1 MLSFTQPLKGMAE
14 FEEIEKSLEKNQG
27 IVQITGC
34 LESQKA
40 HLIHGLS
47 GKAPLRLVIAGDE
60 RQAKETFED
69 LRFYNKDTLFYPAKD
84 LLFFQADIQG
94 NLLIRQRMCVVK
106 ALLEQ
111 MHGSIAVTS
120 EEGVG
125 STFVVTIPFDIAP
138 EPQSGKTEPPHDATI
153 EGLHFL
159 LAEDNDLNAE
169 IALALLTDQGAKV
182 TVAKDGREAL
192 DTFCTEPAGTFD
204 AVLMDVMMPVMD
216 GLAVT
221 RAIRALDRPD
231 AKTIPIIAVTA
242 NAFAEDTEKCMEAG
256 MNAHLAKPLDIQK
269 LKQTVCEQMKNRK

>member
-1 MLSFTQPLKGMAE
+1 MYKRQVQCVEQTDDTVTYRWTIADTGIGMSKTYLKQLFDPFTQ
-14 FEEIEKSLEKNQG
+14 EKNDARSVYQG
-27 IVQITGC
+27 TG
-34 LESQKA
+34 LGMS
-40 HLIHGLS
+40 I
-47 GKAPLRLVIAGDE
+47 
-60 RQAKETFED
+60 
-69 LRFYNKDTLFYPAKD
+69 
-84 LLFFQADIQG
+84 
-94 NLLIRQRMCVVK
+94 VK

-138 EPQSGKTEPPHDATI
+138 EPQSGMTEPPHDATI